1 MQVNSMRRFLIIFI
15 TAYVSTAEDR
25 VEIRM
30 VPSTP
35 VHADTFKNVTTNQ
48 STMILFWSSEDRHS
62 KMYKTS
68 KWDMLAS
75 EKDKHV
81 QSTNVTVGNV
91 DCGNRR
97 NVAFCRTFAAFDVTN
112 MDFPYIGVSYFN
124 EPFQKYNG
132 SMEYPALIKFINE
145 HFDRQCSEHRQWC
158 TDDELKLLDEWE
170 KLTLAQKLTLH
181 TETMRKTENI
191 ISNFNKWTSMV
202 RESVN
207 NKTEE
212 MQELVRTRD
221 DEANLL
227 YGMILDSRKE
237 LVNLTTTKEEL

>member
-1 MQVNSMRRFLIIFI
+1 MRVFIIIFV
-15 TAYVSTAEDR
+15 TAYVSTAEDV

-35 VHADTFKNVTTNQ
+35 VYVDTFQNVTTNQ
-48 STMILFWSSEDRHS
+48 STMILFWSSNDKHS

-81 QSTNVTVGNV
+81 QSTNMTVGNV
-91 DCGNRR
+91 DCGNSR

-112 MDFPYIGVSYFN
+112 IDFPYIGVSYFN

-145 HFDRQCSEHRQWC
+145 HFDRQCREHRKWC
-158 TDDELKLLDEWE
+158 TDDELKLLGEWE
-170 KLTLAQKLTLH
+170 KLTLAQKLKLH
-181 TETMRKTENI
+181 EETMRKTETI
-191 ISNFNKWTSMV
+191 ISKFNKWTSMV
-202 RESVN
+202 REEVN
-207 NKTEE
+207 KKTEE
-212 MQELVRTRD
+212 MQQLVHTRD
-221 DEANLL
+221 KEANLL
-227 YGMILDSRKE
+227 YSMILDSPKE
-237 LVNLTTTKEEL
+237 LVNLTTTKGEL

>member
-1 MQVNSMRRFLIIFI
+1 MRVFIIIFV
-15 TAYVSTAEDR
+15 TAYVSTAEDV

-30 VPSTP
+30 VSSTP
-35 VHADTFKNVTTNQ
+35 VYADTFQNVTTNQ
-48 STMILFWSSEDRHS
+48 STMILFWSSNDRHS

-81 QSTNVTVGNV
+81 KSTNMTVGNV
-91 DCGNRR
+91 DCGNSR

-145 HFDRQCSEHRQWC
+145 HFDRQCREHRKWC
-158 TDDELKLLDEWE
+158 TDDELNLLGEWE
-170 KLTLAQKLTLH
+170 KLTLAQKLKLH
-181 TETMRKTENI
+181 EETMRKTETI
-191 ISNFNKWTSMV
+191 ISKFNKWTSMV
-202 RESVN
+202 REEVN
-207 NKTEE
+207 KKTEE
-212 MQELVRTRD
+212 MQQLVHTRD
-221 DEANLL
+221 KEANLL
-227 YGMILDSRKE
+227 YSMILDSPKE